1 MTVLIPVTFPFETYL
16 FALNMVDEAE
26 IFIGIATGAL
36 SGSDSEPALKKINS
50 YHHMQIQYP
59 QDIPARL

>member
-26 IFIGIATGAL
+26 IFIGIRQEHCR
-36 SGSDSEPALKKINS
+36 GSDSGPALKKIE
-50 YHHMQIQYP
+50 IL
-59 QDIPARL
+59 IITCK